1 MVCWMLRSQGV
12 TVRDLVVTQN
22 VTLDGVIDLSSGWF
36 MPQGAGVQ
44 DGSTDDIGEEIAAQD
59 ARSDALLVGRRTF
72 EDFRGYWPH
81 RADDPTGISAYLD
94 GVDKYVVSGTLAEP
108 GWENTTVISG
118 DLAAGIAALKDR
130 PGLDIVATG
139 SIRLVHELAA
149 RGLVDEYRLFVHPVV
164 VGSGRR
170 LFAPD
175 APAPE
180 LQLAGTRTFRS
191 GVVLLTYRV
200 LRSA

>member
-1 MVCWMLRSQGV
+1 MRE
-12 TVRDLVVTQN
+12 LVVTQN
-22 VTLDGVIDLSSGWF
+22 VTLDGVVDLSSGWF
-36 MPQGAGVQ
+36 MPQGAGEQ

-81 RADDPTGISAYLD
+81 RDDDTTGISAYLD
-94 GVDKYVVSGTLAEP
+94 GVDKYVVSGTLTEP

-149 RGLVDEYRLFVHPVV
+149 RGLVDEYRLFVYPVV

-180 LQLAGTRTFRS
+180 LRLAGTRTFRS

-200 LRSA
+200 LRPA

>member
-1 MVCWMLRSQGV
+1 M
-12 TVRDLVVTQN
+12 RDLVVTQN

-139 SIRLVHELAA
+139 SIRLVHDLAA